1 MQYFTFLGL
10 GANNKSYKEVLY
22 FFEDNLKN
30 NEVADCG
37 QFIQAP
43 IMNKFAKELKEV
55 YVFATKESI
64 ERNWDSLWDR
74 EFRSC

>member
-64 ERNWDSLWDR
+64 ERN
-74 EFRSC
+74 